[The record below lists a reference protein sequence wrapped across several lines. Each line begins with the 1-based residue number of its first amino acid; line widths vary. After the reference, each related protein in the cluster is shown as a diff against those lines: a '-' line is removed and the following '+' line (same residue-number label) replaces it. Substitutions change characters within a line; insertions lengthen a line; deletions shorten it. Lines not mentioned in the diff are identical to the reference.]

1 MPGTNSSP
9 TSTAGSSVA
18 QGQASRSWLC
28 PTQMPWVPRDPA
40 RGFQLQGARVLSVV
54 HGEADEWRERSP
66 WGAQSLALG
75 HHGRKSHRARA
86 AAFNRAVAQ
95 GQASRRQWVLTFP
108 FSWRPRLAQEREA
121 CPWGTV
127 SCSAESHRSSW
138 IARSLALGH
147 DRVFYRD
154 PQGHR
159 ASMPVGWTSLAPP
172 DPYVAVAAGR
182 SRFRLQDLID
192 LAALIAGGR
201 R

>member
-1 MPGTNSSP
+1 MTGPVQVTHP
-9 TSTAGSSVA
+9 FHP
-18 QGQASRSWLC
+18 L
-28 PTQMPWVPRDPA
+28 
-40 RGFQLQGARVLSVV
+40 
-54 HGEADEWRERSP
+54 
-66 WGAQSLALG
+66 
-75 HHGRKSHRARA
+75 HGRELEV
-86 AAFNRAVAQ
+86 VAHLV
-95 GQASRRQWVLTFP
+95 QWG
-108 FSWRPRLAQEREA
+108 E
-121 CPWGTV
+121 
-127 SCSAESHRSSW
+127 
-138 IARSLALGH
+138 